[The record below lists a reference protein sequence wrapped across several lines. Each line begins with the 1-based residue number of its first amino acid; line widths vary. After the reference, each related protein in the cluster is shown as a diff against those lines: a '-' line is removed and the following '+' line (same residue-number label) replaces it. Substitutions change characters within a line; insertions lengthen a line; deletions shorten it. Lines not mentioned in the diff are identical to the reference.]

1 MVLDAVRR
9 EPAAGKAEQLVVL
22 LHGIGAD
29 GYDLIDLAVPWTQ
42 GLPQAAF
49 LAPHAPNPYDGAPQG
64 RQWFSILDRTPGV
77 LIAGARRAVAPLLET
92 VDAELARLGLEPDQV
107 ALAGF
112 SQGAM
117 MALHAG
123 LQRRPAPQ
131 AVLAYSGAWIPPERV
146 ETATPVLLVHGE
158 ADEVVP
164 WQRSL
169 DAERALRALG
179 VSVETLWRPGLGHGV
194 DDAGLALGGLFL
206 QRAFSDPE
214 REAMKI
220 Y

>member
-1 MVLDAVRR
+1 MVLDAVRQG
-9 EPAAGKAEQLVVL
+9 PATGKAEQLIVL
-22 LHGIGAD
+22 LHGVGAD
-29 GYDLIDLAVPWTQ
+29 GHDLIDLAVPWTT

-49 LAPHAPNPYDGAPQG
+49 LAPHAPYPYDGAPQG

-77 LIAGARRAVAPLLET
+77 LLAGARLAAAPLLAT
-92 VDAELARLGLEPDQV
+92 VDAELARRGLAPEAV
-107 ALAGF
+107 AFAGF

-123 LQRRPAPQ
+123 LGRRPAPR

-158 ADEVVP
+158 VDEVVP

-169 DAERALRALG
+169 DAERALRRLG
-179 VSVETLWRPGLGHGV
+179 VPVETLWRPRLGHAI

-206 QRAFSDPE
+206 QRAFSG
-214 REAMKI
+214 RAVTQA
-220 Y
+220 

>member
-1 MVLDAVRR
+1 MVLEAVRR
-9 EPAAGKAEQLVVL
+9 EPTRGKAEQLIVL

-29 GYDLIDLAVPWTQ
+29 GHDLIDLAVPWTK
-42 GLPQAAF
+42 GLPQAVF
-49 LAPHAPNPYDGAPQG
+49 LAPHAPNPYDSAPQG
-64 RQWFSILDRTPGV
+64 RQWFSVLDRTPSV
-77 LIAGARRAVAPLLET
+77 LRAGAQRAAIPLLAT
-92 VDAELARLGLEPDQV
+92 VDAELARLGLGPDAV

-123 LQRRPAPQ
+123 LGRRPAPR

-169 DAERALRALG
+169 AAERALRLLG
-179 VSVETLWRPGLGHGV
+179 VPVETLWEPRLGHAI

-206 QRAFSDPE
+206 QRAFSGASMT
-214 REAMKI
+214 RA
-220 Y
+220 

>member
-1 MVLDAVRR
+1 MVLEAVRR
-9 EPAAGKAEQLVVL
+9 NPAAGKAEQLIVL
-22 LHGIGAD
+22 LHGVGAD
-29 GYDLIDLAVPWTQ
+29 GHDLIDLAVPWTK

-49 LAPHAPNPYDGAPQG
+49 LAPHAPHPYDGAPYG

-77 LIAGARRAVAPLLET
+77 LLAGARRAAVPLLAT
-92 VDAELARLGLEPDQV
+92 VDAELARLGLGPEAV
-107 ALAGF
+107 AFAGF

-123 LQRRPAPQ
+123 LGRRPPPR
-131 AVLAYSGAWIPPERV
+131 AVLAYSGAWIPSERV

-169 DAERALRALG
+169 DAERALRTLG
-179 VSVETLWRPGLGHGV
+179 VRVETLWRPRLGHAI

-206 QRAFSDPE
+206 QRAFSGLSVT
-214 REAMKI
+214 RA
-220 Y
+220 